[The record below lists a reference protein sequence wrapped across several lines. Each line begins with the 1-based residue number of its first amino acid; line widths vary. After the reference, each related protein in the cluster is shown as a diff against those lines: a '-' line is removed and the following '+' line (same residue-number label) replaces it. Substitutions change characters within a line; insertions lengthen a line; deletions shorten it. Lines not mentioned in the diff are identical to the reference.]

1 MVGADLSRD
10 SQVMVKRLYPMI
22 ACGGIVTAVAAA
34 VVGQIDPDPY
44 LDPINLTLSDYA
56 VLDRSGATEVAMV
69 VLGLSSLA
77 LLAGMRAVRAPV
89 SGWPERLMLV
99 WSLALVVA
107 AIVPTSAIAEGMTWA
122 AQVHRYVSVAA
133 FVSLPAATA
142 LLVGRFAADD
152 RWKAVAR
159 PVEWLTLASGIGLA
173 AMTYLAL
180 PGHGLMIGLVERVFL
195 TVEVTVLGVL
205 AVQLARLA
213 WRDAFLDQAAAV
225 GNIARR
231 ADQVLHRLRGI

>member
-1 MVGADLSRD
+1 
-10 SQVMVKRLYPMI
+10 MI
-22 ACGGIVTAVAAA
+22 ACGGIVTAVVAA

-213 WRDAFLDQAAAV
+213 WKDAFLDQAAAV

>member
-1 MVGADLSRD
+1 
-10 SQVMVKRLYPMI
+10 MVKRLYPMI

>member
-1 MVGADLSRD
+1 
-10 SQVMVKRLYPMI
+10 MVKRIYPLLACAGIMI
-22 ACGGIVTAVAAA
+22 AVAAA
-34 VVGQIDPDPY
+34 VVGQLDPDPY
-44 LDPINLTLSDYA
+44 LDPLDLALTDYV

-69 VLGLSSLA
+69 VLGGGSLA

-99 WSLALVVA
+99 WSLALVA
-107 AIVPTSAIAEGMTWA
+107 TAIMPASAVSEGVSWS
-122 AQVHRYVSVAA
+122 AQVHRYVSVVA

-142 LLVGRFAADD
+142 QLVGRFAADG
-152 RWKAVAR
+152 RWRAVAR
-159 PVEWLTLASGIGLA
+159 PVEWLTLASGLGLA

-180 PGHGLMIGLVERVFL
+180 PGHGLLIGLAERLFL
-195 TVEVTVLGVL
+195 AVEVAVLGVL

-213 WRDAFLDQAAAV
+213 WRDAFLHQPAV
-225 GNIARR
+225 AGNVARR

>member
-1 MVGADLSRD
+1 
-10 SQVMVKRLYPMI
+10 MVKRIYPLLACAGI
-22 ACGGIVTAVAAA
+22 ATAVAAA

-44 LDPINLTLSDYA
+44 LDPLNLALTDYA

-69 VLGLSSLA
+69 VLGGGSLA

-99 WSLALVVA
+99 WSLALVAA
-107 AIVPTSAIAEGMTWA
+107 AIMPASAFTEGASWA
-122 AQVHRYVSVAA
+122 AQVHRYVSVAG
-133 FVSLPAATA
+133 FVSLPAAMA
-142 LLVGRFAADD
+142 QLVGRFAADE
-152 RWKAVAR
+152 RWRAVAR

-180 PGHGLMIGLVERVFL
+180 PGHGLMIGLAERLFL
-195 TVEVTVLGVL
+195 AVEVAVLGVL

-213 WRDAFLDQAAAV
+213 WRDAFLHQPAV
-225 GNIARR
+225 AGNVVRR

>member
-1 MVGADLSRD
+1 
-10 SQVMVKRLYPMI
+10 MVKRLYPMI
-22 ACGGIVTAVAAA
+22 ACGGIVTAVVAA

-213 WRDAFLDQAAAV
+213 WKDAFLDQAAAV

>member
-1 MVGADLSRD
+1 
-10 SQVMVKRLYPMI
+10 MVKRLYPLL
-22 ACGGIVTAVAAA
+22 ACAGIMTAVVAA

-44 LDPINLTLSDYA
+44 LDPVNLTLSDYA

-69 VLGLSSLA
+69 VLGASSLA

-89 SGWPERLMLV
+89 SGWPERLMVV

-107 AIVPTSAIAEGMTWA
+107 AIVPTSAVTEGMTWS

-142 LLVGRFAADD
+142 QLVGRFTQDGRWRAA
-152 RWKAVAR
+152 AR

-180 PGHGLMIGLVERVFL
+180 PGHGLMIGLVERLFL
-195 TVEVTVLGVL
+195 AVEVAVLGVL
-205 AVQLARLA
+205 AVQTARLA
-213 WRDAFLDQAAAV
+213 WRDVFAARPAV
-225 GNIARR
+225 AGNIASR
-231 ADQVLHRLRGI
+231 ADQELHRLRGI

>member
-1 MVGADLSRD
+1 
-10 SQVMVKRLYPMI
+10 MVKRLYPVL
-22 ACGGIVTAVAAA
+22 ACGGIMIAVAAA

-69 VLGLSSLA
+69 VLGGSSLA

-107 AIVPTSAIAEGMTWA
+107 ATVPTSAVSEGMTWA

-142 LLVGRFAADD
+142 QLVGRFAADD
-152 RWKAVAR
+152 RWKPVAR

-180 PGHGLMIGLVERVFL
+180 PGQGLMIGLVERFFL
-195 TVEVTVLGVL
+195 TVEVTILGVL
-205 AVQLARLA
+205 AVNLARLA
-213 WRDAFLDQAAAV
+213 WKDAFLGHPPVA
-225 GNIARR
+225 GNVVRR
-231 ADQVLHRLRGI
+231 ADQALHRLRGI

>member
-1 MVGADLSRD
+1 
-10 SQVMVKRLYPMI
+10 MVKRIYPLL
-22 ACGGIVTAVAAA
+22 ACAGVMTAVAAA

-44 LDPINLTLSDYA
+44 LDPLDLTLTDYA

-69 VLGLSSLA
+69 VLGGGSLA

-99 WSLALVVA
+99 WSLALVAA
-107 AIVPTSAIAEGMTWA
+107 AIMPASALSEEASWA

-142 LLVGRFAADD
+142 QLVGRFAADE
-152 RWKAVAR
+152 RWRAVAR

-180 PGHGLMIGLVERVFL
+180 PGHGLMIGLAERLFL
-195 TVEVTVLGVL
+195 AVEVAVLGVL

-213 WRDAFLDQAAAV
+213 WRDAFLHQPAV
-225 GNIARR
+225 AGNVARR